1 MAQTL
6 ARVEALAHWLS
17 HLRWSLALLIIAGLA
32 ASFTSTVFE
41 GLAKGYV
48 YPYKQVIEHAAF
60 SLAGLLVAWLATF
73 ILTRTQ
79 PAKRWLRIAIPLA
92 FVISLI
98 LVALV
103 RLSPLGESVY
113 GARRWLDIGPV
124 TFQPSELLKVC
135 IVLYL
140 GQLLCW
146 WRRQPRGEGELS
158 YAELRRG
165 VGAGPVPARDG
176 SSKMR
181 AGRAPAPTQV
191 TPTEARFRDNWRTS
205 LKLTELEAAEKLS
218 RLERLLTPSKRG
230 PFAWL
235 QMSTGT
241 EAGATRPLWPSLPP
255 LCFLII
261 LAAMGLTAIQ
271 PDLGTTGVILGV
283 SVVTCLLAGT
293 KARDLLVLLAILVG
307 LGGTVMVVAPE
318 FYNYAEERV
327 QTWLDPL
334 ANDDD
339 TAYQLTQGRGAVAV
353 GGLLGRGFLKGE
365 QKMNRLPLATKDF
378 IYPVMVEELGS
389 VGGVLI
395 LGLFLYLAL
404 CGMQLGLASRD
415 PFNQTVIPALGFAV
429 ALQAFVNIG
438 TTLGTL
444 PLSGLPLPFL
454 SNGGTSLL
462 VSIFSIGLM
471 YAFARTELLAGDKE
485 LAEVLG

>member
-1 MAQTL
+1 M
-6 ARVEALAHWLS
+6 
-17 HLRWSLALLIIAGLA
+17 
-32 ASFTSTVFE
+32 
-41 GLAKGYV
+41 
-48 YPYKQVIEHAAF
+48 
-60 SLAGLLVAWLATF
+60 
-73 ILTRTQ
+73 LTRTH
-79 PAKRWLRIAIPLA
+79 PAQRWLRIAIPLA
-92 FVISLI
+92 FFISLL

-103 RLSPLGESVY
+103 RLSPLGVSDF
-113 GARRWLDIGPV
+113 GARRWLDLGFV
-124 TFQPSELLKVC
+124 KFQPSELLKIC
-135 IVLYL
+135 LVLYL

-146 WRRQPRGEGELS
+146 WRRQPRGEGEQS
-158 YAELRRG
+158 YKSAFDRRG
-165 VGAGPVPARDG
+165 EAKLRP
-176 SSKMR
+176 SSTQR
-181 AGRAPAPTQV
+181 FSGEAPLRPYDV

-205 LKLTELEAAEKLS
+205 LKLTELEAADKLS
-218 RLERLLTPSKRG
+218 RLERLLTPSKRA
-230 PFAWL
+230 PLAWL
-235 QMSTGT
+235 QLDG
-241 EAGATRPLWPSLPP
+241 RPLWPSLPP

-261 LAAMGLTAIQ
+261 LMAMGLTAIQ

-293 KARDLLVLLAILVG
+293 KVRDLLVLLAILVG
-307 LGGTVMVVAPE
+307 LGGTVMAVAPG

-327 QTWLDPL
+327 ETWLNPL

-353 GGLLGRGFLKGE
+353 GGFFGRGYLRGE

-389 VGGVLI
+389 VGGLLI
-395 LGLFLYLAL
+395 MGLFLYLAL
-404 CGMQLGLASRD
+404 CGMQLGLACRD

-429 ALQAFVNIG
+429 ALQALVNIG

-471 YAFARTELLAGDKE
+471 YAFARTELLAGDRE
-485 LAEVLG
+485 LEEVFGT